1 MNAHTEGHRD
11 PDAGGRA
18 IAGRY
23 ELRERLGLG
32 GMSMV
37 HLAFDRRLER
47 RVAVKLLA
55 EHLAED
61 PTFVS
66 RFQRE
71 AQAAA
76 RLIHPNIVQVFDSG
90 QDERTGQYFI
100 VMEYIQGRSCA
111 EILRDDGWM
120 EVDEA
125 VAIVEQ
131 ACEGLH
137 YAHRHGVVHRDVK
150 PGNLL
155 CSRQPI
161 DDPSDRRS
169 VEVKL
174 ADFGIAKATEQS
186 SITQVGSVLG
196 TAAYLAPEQARGE
209 EAGPRAD
216 LYALGV
222 VAYQLISGRLPYEAA
237 SLTELALKQQQQTP
251 ALLDTLVAACTPE
264 LAEAVAIALA
274 LDPGE
279 RYENAREMR
288 RAISD
293 GAHGI
298 APLAP
303 EAGLGGRGATA
314 ATSVLAAGAAGAAA
328 TEATRALR
336 GSRPRQPGR
345 PGAVAPRQP
354 RRGPARRP
362 ATAPPAAAVRGPR
375 RASGGRRM
383 LTAIVALL
391 ALAGAIALIV
401 IASSPAPTKVTLRNV
416 FYNDVQESAE
426 ALKQLVSENT
436 K

>member
-1 MNAHTEGHRD
+1 MSAQE
-11 PDAGGRA
+11 
-18 IAGRY
+18 IADRY
-23 ELRERLGLG
+23 ELRERLGIG
-32 GMSMV
+32 GMSQV
-37 HLAFDRRLER
+37 QLAFDRRLER

-66 RFQRE
+66 RFSGE

-100 VMEYIQGRSCA
+100 VMEYIEGQSCA
-111 EILRDDGWM
+111 EILRDDGWV

-125 VAIVEQ
+125 VGIVEQ

-155 CSRQPI
+155 RSREGEI
-161 DDPSDRRS
+161 
-169 VEVKL
+169 KL

-237 SLTELALKQQQQTP
+237 SLTELALKQQHEEP
-251 ALLDTLVAACTPE
+251 AMLDMLVAACTPE
-264 LAEAVAIALA
+264 LAYAIARALA
-274 LDPGE
+274 LDPRD
-279 RYENAREMR
+279 RYENARQMG

-293 GAHGI
+293 GALGI
-298 APLAP
+298 ALAEP
-303 EAGLGGRGATA
+303 RPARAAPARATE
-314 ATSVLAAGAAGAAA
+314 ATSVLTA
-328 TEATRALR
+328 ATRAQQPASKR
-336 GSRPRQPGR
+336 GG
-345 PGAVAPRQP
+345 GAVVPRQP
-354 RRGPARRP
+354 RRGPSRQPSRRP
-362 ATAPPAAAVRGPR
+362 SAVTATPR
-375 RASGGRRM
+375 RASGARG
-383 LTAIVALL
+383 LSTAIVALL
-391 ALAGAIALIV
+391 ALVGIVALIV
-401 IASSPAPTKVTLRNV
+401 VLSSPAQTKITLRNV
-416 FYNDVQESAE
+416 VYSDAQESAE
-426 ALKQLVSENT
+426 ALKQLVGENT

>member
-1 MNAHTEGHRD
+1 VSDLE
-11 PDAGGRA
+11 

-23 ELRERLGLG
+23 QLKDRLGFG
-32 GMSMV
+32 GMSTV
-37 HLAFDRRLER
+37 HLAFDKRLER

-100 VMEYIQGRSCA
+100 VMEYIEGSSCA
-111 EILRDDGWM
+111 EILRDDGWV

-125 VAIVEQ
+125 VAIIEQ

-155 CSRQPI
+155 RSR
-161 DDPSDRRS
+161 DG
-169 VEVKL
+169 EVKL

-222 VAYQLISGRLPYEAA
+222 VTYQLISGRLPYEAA
-237 SLTELALKQQQQTP
+237 SLTELALKQQQEEP
-251 ALLDTLVAACTPE
+251 AMLDSLVAAVTPE

-274 LDPGE
+274 LDPRE
-279 RYENAREMR
+279 RYESARVMG

-293 GAHGI
+293 GALGI
-298 APLAP
+298 SPVEHRAASR
-303 EAGLGGRGATA
+303 AAAHATE
-314 ATSVLAAGAAGAAA
+314 ATSVLAS
-328 TEATRALR
+328 ATRAH
-336 GSRPRQPGR
+336 GSSGPR
-345 PGAVAPRQP
+345 GAVVPRRP
-354 RRGPARRP
+354 RRGPARSAP
-362 ATAPPAAAVRGPR
+362 PVVATTAPPR
-375 RASGGRRM
+375 RSGSGR
-383 LTAIVALL
+383 LVIALL
-391 ALAGAIALIV
+391 ALLALGGV
-401 IASSPAPTKVTLRNV
+401 IAAIVVLSVPAPTKITLRNV
-416 FYNDVQESAE
+416 VYEDAKESAE
-426 ALKQLVSENT
+426 ALKQLVEQNT

>member
-1 MNAHTEGHRD
+1 MSEGQE
-11 PDAGGRA
+11 

-23 ELRERLGLG
+23 RLEGRLGYG
-32 GMSMV
+32 GMSTV
-37 HLAFDRRLER
+37 HLAFDMRLER

-76 RLIHPNIVQVFDSG
+76 RLVHPNIVQIFDSG
-90 QDERTGQYFI
+90 LDEQSGRHFI
-100 VMEYIQGRSCA
+100 VMEYIEGSSCA
-111 EILRDDGWM
+111 EILRDDGWV

-131 ACEGLH
+131 ACAGLH

-155 CSRQPI
+155 RSR
-161 DDPSDRRS
+161 DG
-169 VEVKL
+169 EVKL

-222 VAYQLISGRLPYEAA
+222 VAYQLISGRLPYEAT
-237 SLTELALKQQQQTP
+237 SLTELALKQQREEP
-251 ALLDTLVAACTPE
+251 ALLDTLVAAVSRE
-264 LAEAVAIALA
+264 LAEAVALALA
-274 LDPGE
+274 LDPRE
-279 RYENAREMR
+279 RYQTAREMG

-293 GAHGI
+293 GADGI
-298 APLAP
+298 SPLEEAPI
-303 EAGLGGRGATA
+303 GGRAADLGQATQ
-314 ATSVLAAGAAGAAA
+314 ATSVLAGGARGASAPATKAA
-328 TEATRALR
+328 VSPR
-336 GSRPRQPGR
+336 RPRQ
-345 PGAVAPRQP
+345 
-354 RRGPARRP
+354 GPARGPDAGARAAAAPPSRP
-362 ATAPPAAAVRGPR
+362 ARSGPR
-375 RASGGRRM
+375 RAALLLLSLLALGGVIA
-383 LTAIVALL
+383 AIVAIT
-391 ALAGAIALIV
+391 A
-401 IASSPAPTKVTLRNV
+401 PAPTKVVLRNV
-416 FYNDVQESAE
+416 VYNDVEQASQ